1 MDEKGTVVIDR
12 HLYLTEDR
20 SRVVEENDPA
30 SRFLWAAPGDE
41 VSRAE
46 AERLGAIK
54 AKAEPEPAEEAAE
67 PEAETAP
74 KQRTPRTNK
83 ARRPAGNKT
92 ADTQ

>member
-1 MDEKGTVVIDR
+1 MGESGTIVIDR

-54 AKAEPEPAEEAAE
+54 AQAEPEPAEEAAE
-67 PEAETAP
+67 PEAEAEP
-74 KQRTPRTNK
+74 KQRTPRANK
-83 ARRPAGNKT
+83 ARRPSGSKSTDA
-92 ADTQ
+92 Q

>member
-1 MDEKGTVVIDR
+1 MDEDGSIVVDR

-46 AERLGAIK
+46 AVRLGAIK
-54 AKAEPEPAEEAAE
+54 AESEPVPESEPATKAE
-67 PEAETAP
+67 P
-74 KQRTPRTNK
+74 KQRTPRANK
-83 ARRPAGNKT
+83 ARGPAGDKG
-92 ADTQ
+92 ASS